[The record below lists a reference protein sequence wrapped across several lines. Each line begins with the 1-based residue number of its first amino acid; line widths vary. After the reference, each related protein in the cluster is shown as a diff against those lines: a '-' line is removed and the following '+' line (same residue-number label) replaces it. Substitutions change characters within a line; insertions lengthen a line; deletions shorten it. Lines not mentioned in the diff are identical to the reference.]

1 MDKSQQSIRK
11 VDVAVIGA
19 GSAGLPAYRAA
30 RMHTE
35 KVVLIEGGV
44 YGTTCARVGC
54 MPSKLLIAAAEAAHS
69 IETASKFG
77 VYSSKPTI
85 NGHDVMKRVRSERD
99 RFVGFVLESV
109 ENIDQNHHF
118 RGHAQF
124 IDNHTIQVEDKI
136 IEAKS
141 VVISTGS
148 SPKLMSMFNGLGDR
162 LVVNDD
168 IFDWD
173 TLPESV
179 AVFGPGVI
187 GLELGQALHR
197 LGVRIRIFGLSGSLK
212 PLSDMG
218 IKSYAENLFKDEF
231 PLDTKANILGLEL
244 ENEQVKISFVDPKNG
259 EEKEELFDFLLAA
272 TGRSPNV
279 NDLGLENTKLELDS
293 LGVPLYNSS
302 TMQCGNS
309 SIFIAGDVNNDLP
322 ILHEAADEGK
332 IAGDNAARFPDI
344 KSGLRRSPVTVVFC
358 DPQIAIVGES
368 WSKLEGN
375 ENVVT
380 GKVSFEGQ
388 GRSRII
394 LKNKGLMHVY
404 ADQNSGLFLGSEFIG
419 PHAEHLAH
427 LMSWAH
433 QQNMTIQQM
442 LEMPF
447 YHPVIEEGLRTA
459 LRDAESKLGKLL
471 KSK

>member
-19 GSAGLPAYRAA
+19 GSAGLPAFRAA
-30 RMHTE
+30 HMHKE
-35 KVVLIEGGV
+35 NVVLVEGGI

-69 IETASKFG
+69 IENASKFG
-77 VYSSKPTI
+77 VYTSKPII
-85 NGHDVMKRVRSERD
+85 NGQDVMRRVRSERD

-109 ENIDQNHHF
+109 ENIDPKQNY
-118 RGHAQF
+118 RGHARF
-124 IDNHTIQVEDKI
+124 LDDHTIQVEDKI

-141 VVISTGS
+141 VVIATGS
-148 SPKLMSMFNGLGDR
+148 SPKLMPMFDGLGER

-168 IFDWD
+168 IFDWE

-218 IKSYAENLFKDEF
+218 IRNYAENLFKAEF
-231 PLDTKANILGLEL
+231 PLDTKAKILGLEL
-244 ENEQVKISFVDPKNG
+244 ENDQVKIRFVDCKNG
-259 EEKEELFDFLLAA
+259 EEKEEFFDFLLAA

-279 NDLGLENTKLELDS
+279 NDLGLENTELELDS
-293 LGVPLYNSS
+293 LGVPLYNSA

-322 ILHEAADEGK
+322 LLHEAADEGQ
-332 IAGDNAARFPDI
+332 IAGDNAGRFPDI
-344 KSGLRRSPVTVVFC
+344 KAGLRRSPVTVVFC
-358 DPQIAIVGES
+358 DPQIAIVGDS
-368 WSKLEGN
+368 WSELEGN

-394 LKNKGLMHVY
+394 LKNKGLMHIY
-404 ADQNSGLFLGSEFIG
+404 ADRNSGLFLGSEFIG

-433 QQNMTIQQM
+433 QQKMTIQQM

-459 LRDAESKLGKLL
+459 LRDAKSKLG
-471 KSK
+471 

>member
-1 MDKSQQSIRK
+1 MDKSQQSISK

-19 GSAGLPAYRAA
+19 GSAGLPAFRAA
-30 RMHTE
+30 HMHTE
-35 KVVLIEGGV
+35 NVVLVEGGI

-69 IETASKFG
+69 IENASKFG
-77 VYSSKPTI
+77 VYTSKPII
-85 NGHDVMKRVRSERD
+85 NGQDVMRRVRSERD

-109 ENIDQNHHF
+109 ENIDQMHHF
-118 RGHAQF
+118 RGHAHF
-124 IDNHTIQVEDKI
+124 LDNHTIQVEDKI

-141 VVISTGS
+141 VVIATGS
-148 SPKLMSMFNGLGDR
+148 SPKLMPMFDGLGER

-168 IFDWD
+168 IFDWE

-218 IKSYAENLFKDEF
+218 IKSYAENLFKEEF
-231 PLDTKANILGLEL
+231 PLDTKAKIKGLEL
-244 ENEQVKISFVDPKNG
+244 ENGQVKISFVDPNNG

-279 NDLGLENTKLELDS
+279 NDLGLENTELELDS
-293 LGVPLYNSS
+293 LGVPLYNSA

-322 ILHEAADEGK
+322 LLHEAADEGQ
-332 IAGDNAARFPDI
+332 IAGDNAGRFPDI
-344 KSGLRRSPVTVVFC
+344 KAGLRRSPVTVVFC
-358 DPQIAIVGES
+358 DPQIAIVGNS
-368 WSKLEGN
+368 WSELEGN

-394 LKNKGLMHVY
+394 LKNKGLMHIY
-404 ADQNSGLFLGSEFIG
+404 ADRNSGLFLGSEFIG

-433 QQNMTIQQM
+433 QQKMTIQQM

-459 LRDAESKLGKLL
+459 LRDAKSKLG
-471 KSK
+471 

>member
-1 MDKSQQSIRK
+1 MDNSQQSIRK

-19 GSAGLPAYRAA
+19 GSAGLPAFRAA
-30 RMHTE
+30 RRHTE
-35 KVVLIEGGV
+35 NIVLIEGGI

-77 VYSSKPTI
+77 VYTSKPNI
-85 NGHDVMKRVRSERD
+85 NGHDVMRRVRSERD

-109 ENIDQNHHF
+109 ESIDPKHHF
-118 RGHAQF
+118 RAHARF
-124 IDNHTIQVEDKI
+124 LDDHTIQAEDKI
-136 IEAKS
+136 FEAKS
-141 VVISTGS
+141 VVIATGS
-148 SPKLMSMFNGLGDR
+148 SPKLMPMFDGLGER

-168 IFDWD
+168 IFDWE

-218 IKSYAENLFKDEF
+218 IRNYAENLFKAEF
-231 PLDTKANILGLEL
+231 PLDTKAKILGLEL
-244 ENEQVKISFVDPKNG
+244 ENDQVKICFVDCKNG
-259 EEKEELFDFLLAA
+259 EEKEEFFDFLLAA
-272 TGRSPNV
+272 TGRFPNV

-293 LGVPLYNSS
+293 LGVPLFNSA

-322 ILHEAADEGK
+322 LLHEAADEGE
-332 IAGDNAARFPDI
+332 IAGDNAGRFPDI
-344 KSGLRRSPVTVVFC
+344 KTGLRRSPVTVVFC
-358 DPQIAIVGES
+358 DPQIAIIGDS
-368 WSKLEGN
+368 WNELEGK

-404 ADQNSGLFLGSEFIG
+404 ADRNSGLFLGSEFIG

-433 QQNMTIQQM
+433 QQKMTIQQM

-459 LRDAESKLGKLL
+459 LRDVKSKLF
-471 KSK
+471 

>member
-1 MDKSQQSIRK
+1 MDNSQQSIHK

-19 GSAGLPAYRAA
+19 GSAGLPAFRAA
-30 RMHTE
+30 RRHTE
-35 KVVLIEGGV
+35 NIVLIEGGI

-77 VYSSKPTI
+77 VYTSKPNI
-85 NGHDVMKRVRSERD
+85 NGHDVMRRVRSERD

-109 ENIDQNHHF
+109 ESIDPKHHF
-118 RGHAQF
+118 RAHAQF
-124 IDNHTIQVEDKI
+124 LDDHTIQAEEKI
-136 IEAKS
+136 FEAKS
-141 VVISTGS
+141 VVIATGS
-148 SPKLMSMFNGLGDR
+148 SPKLMPMFDGLGER

-168 IFDWD
+168 IFDWE

-218 IKSYAENLFKDEF
+218 IRNYAENLFKAEF

-244 ENEQVKISFVDPKNG
+244 ENDQVKICFVDCKNG
-259 EEKEELFDFLLAA
+259 EEKEEFFDFLLAA
-272 TGRSPNV
+272 TGRFPNV

-293 LGVPLYNSS
+293 LGVPLFNSA

-322 ILHEAADEGK
+322 LLHEAADEGE
-332 IAGDNAARFPDI
+332 IAGDNAGRFPDI
-344 KSGLRRSPVTVVFC
+344 KTGLRRSPVTVVFC
-358 DPQIAIVGES
+358 DPQIAIVGDS
-368 WSKLEGN
+368 WNELEGK

-404 ADQNSGLFLGSEFIG
+404 ADRNSGLFLGSEFIG

-433 QQNMTIQQM
+433 QQKMTIQQM

-459 LRDAESKLGKLL
+459 LRDVKSKLF
-471 KSK
+471 

>member
-109 ENIDQNHHF
+109 ENIDQNNHF

-148 SPKLMSMFNGLGDR
+148 SPKLMSMFNGLGDL

-259 EEKEELFDFLLAA
+259 EEKVELFDFLLAA

-368 WSKLEGN
+368 WSELEGN

-459 LRDAESKLGKLL
+459 LRDAESKLG
-471 KSK
+471 

>member
-1 MDKSQQSIRK
+1 MDNSQQSIRK

-19 GSAGLPAYRAA
+19 GSAGLPAFRAA
-30 RMHTE
+30 RRHTE
-35 KVVLIEGGV
+35 NIVLIEGGI

-77 VYSSKPTI
+77 VYTSKPNI
-85 NGHDVMKRVRSERD
+85 NGHDVMRRVRSERD

-109 ENIDQNHHF
+109 ESIDPKHHF
-118 RGHAQF
+118 RAHARF
-124 IDNHTIQVEDKI
+124 LDDHTIQAEDKI
-136 IEAKS
+136 FEAKS
-141 VVISTGS
+141 VVIATGS
-148 SPKLMSMFNGLGDR
+148 SPKLMPMFDGLGER

-168 IFDWD
+168 IFDWE

-179 AVFGPGVI
+179 VVFGPGVI

-218 IKSYAENLFKDEF
+218 IRNYAENLFKAEF

-244 ENEQVKISFVDPKNG
+244 ENDQVKICFVDCKNG
-259 EEKEELFDFLLAA
+259 EEKEEFFDFLLAA
-272 TGRSPNV
+272 TGRFPNV

-293 LGVPLYNSS
+293 LGVPLFNSA

-322 ILHEAADEGK
+322 LLHEAADEGE
-332 IAGDNAARFPDI
+332 IAGDNAGRFPDI
-344 KSGLRRSPVTVVFC
+344 KTGLRRSPVTVVFC
-358 DPQIAIVGES
+358 DPQIAIVGDS
-368 WSKLEGN
+368 WNELEGK

-404 ADQNSGLFLGSEFIG
+404 ADRNSGLFLGSEFIG

-433 QQNMTIQQM
+433 QQKMTIQQM

-459 LRDAESKLGKLL
+459 LRDVKSKLF
-471 KSK
+471 

>member
-259 EEKEELFDFLLAA
+259 EEKEESFDFLLAA
-272 TGRSPNV
+272 TGRAPNV
-279 NDLGLENTKLELDS
+279 KNLGLENTELELDS

-332 IAGDNAARFPDI
+332 IAGDNAGRFPDI

-358 DPQIAIVGES
+358 DPQIAVVGES
-368 WSKLEGN
+368 WSELEGN

-459 LRDAESKLGKLL
+459 LRDAESKLG
-471 KSK
+471 

>member
-1 MDKSQQSIRK
+1 MEKSQQLIRK

-19 GSAGLPAYRAA
+19 GSAGLPAFRAA

-35 KVVLIEGGV
+35 KVVLIEGGI

-54 MPSKLLIAAAEAAHS
+54 MPSKLLIAASEAAHS
-69 IETASKFG
+69 VENASKFG

-85 NGHDVMKRVRSERD
+85 NGRDVMKRVRSERD

-109 ENIDQNHHF
+109 ENIDQMHHF
-118 RGHAQF
+118 RGHAHF
-124 IDNHTIQVEDKI
+124 LDNHTIQVEDKI

-141 VVISTGS
+141 VVIATGS
-148 SPKLMSMFNGLGDR
+148 SPKLMPMFDGLGER

-168 IFDWD
+168 IFEWE

-197 LGVRIRIFGLSGSLK
+197 LGVRIHIFGLSGSLK

-231 PLDTKANILGLEL
+231 PIDTKADIQGLEL
-244 ENEQVKISFVDPKNG
+244 ENGQVKISFVDHNNG

-272 TGRSPNV
+272 TGRLPNV
-279 NDLGLENTKLELDS
+279 NDLGLENTELELDS
-293 LGVPLYNSS
+293 LGVPLYNSA

-322 ILHEAADEGK
+322 LLHEAADEGQ
-332 IAGDNAARFPDI
+332 IAGDNAGRFPDI
-344 KSGLRRSPVTVVFC
+344 KTGLRRSPVTVVFC
-358 DPQIAIVGES
+358 DPQIAIVGNS
-368 WSKLEGN
+368 WSELEGN

-394 LKNKGLMHVY
+394 LKNKGLMHIY
-404 ADQNSGLFLGSEFIG
+404 ADQKSGLFLGSEFIG

-433 QQNMTIQQM
+433 QQKMTIQQM

-459 LRDAESKLGKLL
+459 LRDAKSKL
-471 KSK
+471 S

>member
-1 MDKSQQSIRK
+1 MDKSRQSISK
-11 VDVAVIGA
+11 VDVAVLGA
-19 GSAGLPAYRAA
+19 GSAGLPAFRAA
-30 RMHTE
+30 RKHTE
-35 KVVLIEGGV
+35 KVVLIEGGI

-85 NGHDVMKRVRSERD
+85 NGYDVMKRVRSERD

-109 ENIDQNHHF
+109 ENIDQKHHF
-118 RGHAQF
+118 RGHAKF
-124 IDNHTIQVEDKI
+124 LDNHTIQVKDKI

-148 SPKLMSMFNGLGDR
+148 SPKLMPMFNGLGER
-162 LVVNDD
+162 LLVNDG
-168 IFDWD
+168 IFEWE

-231 PLDTKANILGLEL
+231 PIDTKAKIKGLEL
-244 ENEQVKISFVDPKNG
+244 ENEQVKISFIDPNNG

-279 NDLGLENTKLELDS
+279 NNLGLENTELELDS
-293 LGVPLYNSS
+293 LGVPLYNSA

-322 ILHEAADEGK
+322 ILHEAADEGQ
-332 IAGDNAARFPDI
+332 IAGDNAGRFPDI
-344 KSGLRRSPVTVVFC
+344 KAGLRRSPVTVVFC

-368 WSKLEGN
+368 WSELEGN

-380 GKVSFEGQ
+380 GKVSFENQ

-404 ADQNSGLFLGSEFIG
+404 ADRNSGLFLGSEFIG

-459 LRDAESKLGKLL
+459 LRDTESKLG
-471 KSK
+471 

>member
-1 MDKSQQSIRK
+1 MDNSQQSIRK

-19 GSAGLPAYRAA
+19 GSAGLPAFRAA
-30 RMHTE
+30 RRHTE
-35 KVVLIEGGV
+35 NIVLIEGGI

-77 VYSSKPTI
+77 VYTSKPNI
-85 NGHDVMKRVRSERD
+85 NGHDVMRRVRSERD

-109 ENIDQNHHF
+109 ESIDPKHHF
-118 RGHAQF
+118 RAHARF
-124 IDNHTIQVEDKI
+124 LDDHTIQAEEKI
-136 IEAKS
+136 FDAKS
-141 VVISTGS
+141 VVIATGS
-148 SPKLMSMFNGLGDR
+148 SPKLMPMFDGLGER

-168 IFDWD
+168 IFDWE

-218 IKSYAENLFKDEF
+218 IRNYAENLFKAEF

-244 ENEQVKISFVDPKNG
+244 ENDQVKICFVDCKNG
-259 EEKEELFDFLLAA
+259 EEKEEFFDFLLAA
-272 TGRSPNV
+272 TGRFPNV

-293 LGVPLYNSS
+293 LGVPLFNSA

-322 ILHEAADEGK
+322 LLHEAADEGE
-332 IAGDNAARFPDI
+332 IAGDNAGRFPDI
-344 KSGLRRSPVTVVFC
+344 KTGLRRSPVTVVFC
-358 DPQIAIVGES
+358 DPQIAIVGDS
-368 WSKLEGN
+368 WNELEGKG
-375 ENVVT
+375 NVVT

-404 ADQNSGLFLGSEFIG
+404 ADRNSGLFLGSELIG

-433 QQNMTIQQM
+433 QQKMTIQQM

-459 LRDAESKLGKLL
+459 LRDVKSKLF
-471 KSK
+471 

>member
-1 MDKSQQSIRK
+1 MDNSQQSIRK

-19 GSAGLPAYRAA
+19 GSAGLPAFRAA
-30 RMHTE
+30 RRHTE
-35 KVVLIEGGV
+35 NIVLIEGGI

-77 VYSSKPTI
+77 VYTSKPNI
-85 NGHDVMKRVRSERD
+85 NGHDVMRRVRSERD

-109 ENIDQNHHF
+109 ESIDPKHHF
-118 RGHAQF
+118 RAHAHF
-124 IDNHTIQVEDKI
+124 LDDHTIQAEEKI
-136 IEAKS
+136 FEAKS
-141 VVISTGS
+141 VVIATGS
-148 SPKLMSMFNGLGDR
+148 SPKLMPMFDGLGER

-168 IFDWD
+168 IFDWE

-218 IKSYAENLFKDEF
+218 IRNYAENLFKAEF
-231 PLDTKANILGLEL
+231 PLDTKAKILGLEL
-244 ENEQVKISFVDPKNG
+244 ENDQVKIRFVDCKNG
-259 EEKEELFDFLLAA
+259 EEKEEFFDFLLAA
-272 TGRSPNV
+272 TGRFPNV

-293 LGVPLYNSS
+293 LGVPLFNSA

-322 ILHEAADEGK
+322 LLHEAADEGE
-332 IAGDNAARFPDI
+332 IAGDNAGRFPDI
-344 KSGLRRSPVTVVFC
+344 KTGLRRSPVTVVFC
-358 DPQIAIVGES
+358 DPQIAIVGDS
-368 WSKLEGN
+368 WNELEGK

-404 ADQNSGLFLGSEFIG
+404 ADRNSGLFLGSEFIG

-433 QQNMTIQQM
+433 QQKMTIQQM

-459 LRDAESKLGKLL
+459 LRDVKSKLF
-471 KSK
+471 

>member
-35 KVVLIEGGV
+35 NVVLIEGGV

-77 VYSSKPTI
+77 VYSSKPRI

-231 PLDTKANILGLEL
+231 PLDTKANIVGLEI

-368 WSKLEGN
+368 WSELEGN

-404 ADQNSGLFLGSEFIG
+404 ADRTSGLFLGSEFIG

-433 QQNMTIQQM
+433 QQKMTIQQM

-459 LRDAESKLGKLL
+459 LRDAESKLGW
-471 KSK
+471 

>member
-1 MDKSQQSIRK
+1 MDKSQKSIRK
-11 VDVAVIGA
+11 VDVAGIGA

-332 IAGDNAARFPDI
+332 IAGDNAGRFPDI
-344 KSGLRRSPVTVVFC
+344 KPRLRRSPVTVVFC

-368 WSKLEGN
+368 WSELEGK

-459 LRDAESKLGKLL
+459 LRDAESKLG
-471 KSK
+471 

>member
-1 MDKSQQSIRK
+1 MEKSQQLIRK

-19 GSAGLPAYRAA
+19 GSAGLPAFRAA

-35 KVVLIEGGV
+35 KVVLIEGGI

-54 MPSKLLIAAAEAAHS
+54 MPSKLLIAASEAAHS
-69 IETASKFG
+69 VENASKFG

-85 NGHDVMKRVRSERD
+85 NGRDVMERVRSERD

-109 ENIDQNHHF
+109 ENIDQMHHF
-118 RGHAQF
+118 RGHAHF
-124 IDNHTIQVEDKI
+124 LDNHTIQVEDKI

-141 VVISTGS
+141 VVIATGS
-148 SPKLMSMFNGLGDR
+148 SPKLMPMFEGLGER

-168 IFDWD
+168 IFEWE

-197 LGVRIRIFGLSGSLK
+197 LGVRIHIFGLSGSLK

-231 PLDTKANILGLEL
+231 PIDTKADIQGLEL
-244 ENEQVKISFVDPKNG
+244 ENGQVKISFVDHNNG

-272 TGRSPNV
+272 TGRLPNV
-279 NDLGLENTKLELDS
+279 NDLGLENTELELDS
-293 LGVPLYNSS
+293 LGVPLYNSA

-322 ILHEAADEGK
+322 LLHEAADEGQ
-332 IAGDNAARFPDI
+332 IAGDNAGRFPDI
-344 KSGLRRSPVTVVFC
+344 KTGLRRSPVTVVFC
-358 DPQIAIVGES
+358 DPQIAIVGNS
-368 WSKLEGN
+368 WSELEGN

-394 LKNKGLMHVY
+394 LKNKGLMHIY

-433 QQNMTIQQM
+433 QQKMTIQQM

-459 LRDAESKLGKLL
+459 LRDAKSKL
-471 KSK
+471 S

>member
-1 MDKSQQSIRK
+1 MDNSQQSIRK

-19 GSAGLPAYRAA
+19 GSAGLPAFRAA
-30 RMHTE
+30 RRHTE
-35 KVVLIEGGV
+35 NIVLIEGGI

-77 VYSSKPTI
+77 VYTSKPNI
-85 NGHDVMKRVRSERD
+85 NGHDVMRRVRSERD

-109 ENIDQNHHF
+109 ESIDPKHHF
-118 RGHAQF
+118 RAHARF
-124 IDNHTIQVEDKI
+124 LDDHTIQAEEKI
-136 IEAKS
+136 FEAKS
-141 VVISTGS
+141 VVIATGS
-148 SPKLMSMFNGLGDR
+148 SPKLMPMFDGLGER

-168 IFDWD
+168 IFDWE

-218 IKSYAENLFKDEF
+218 IRNYAENLFKAEF

-244 ENEQVKISFVDPKNG
+244 ENDQVKICFVDCKNG
-259 EEKEELFDFLLAA
+259 EEKEEFFDFLLAA
-272 TGRSPNV
+272 TGRFSNV

-293 LGVPLYNSS
+293 LGVPLFNSA

-322 ILHEAADEGK
+322 LLHEAADEGE
-332 IAGDNAARFPDI
+332 IAGDNAGRFPDI
-344 KSGLRRSPVTVVFC
+344 KTGLRRSPVTVVFC
-358 DPQIAIVGES
+358 DPQIAIVGDS
-368 WSKLEGN
+368 WNELEGK

-404 ADQNSGLFLGSEFIG
+404 ADRNSGLFLGSEFIG

-433 QQNMTIQQM
+433 QQKMTIQQM

-459 LRDAESKLGKLL
+459 LRDVKSKLF
-471 KSK
+471 

>member
-1 MDKSQQSIRK
+1 MDKSQHLIRK

-368 WSKLEGN
+368 WSELEEN

-459 LRDAESKLGKLL
+459 LRDAESKLG
-471 KSK
+471 

>member
-1 MDKSQQSIRK
+1 MEKSQQLIRK

-19 GSAGLPAYRAA
+19 GSAGLPAFRAA

-35 KVVLIEGGV
+35 KVVLIEGGI

-54 MPSKLLIAAAEAAHS
+54 MPSKLLIAASEAAHS
-69 IETASKFG
+69 VENASKFG

-85 NGHDVMKRVRSERD
+85 NGRDVMERVRSERD

-109 ENIDQNHHF
+109 ENIDQMHHF
-118 RGHAQF
+118 RGHAHF
-124 IDNHTIQVEDKI
+124 LDNHTIQVEDKI

-141 VVISTGS
+141 VVIATGS
-148 SPKLMSMFNGLGDR
+148 SPKLMPMFEGLGER

-168 IFDWD
+168 IFEWE

-197 LGVRIRIFGLSGSLK
+197 LGVRIHIFGLSGSLK

-231 PLDTKANILGLEL
+231 PIDTKADIQGLEL
-244 ENEQVKISFVDPKNG
+244 ENGQVKISFVDHNNG

-272 TGRSPNV
+272 TGRLPNV
-279 NDLGLENTKLELDS
+279 NDLGLENTELELDS
-293 LGVPLYNSS
+293 LGVPLYNSA

-322 ILHEAADEGK
+322 LLHEAADEGQ
-332 IAGDNAARFPDI
+332 IAGDNAGRFPDI
-344 KSGLRRSPVTVVFC
+344 KTGLRRSPVTVVFC
-358 DPQIAIVGES
+358 DPQIAIVGNS
-368 WSKLEGN
+368 WSDLEGN

-394 LKNKGLMHVY
+394 LKNKGLMHIY
-404 ADQNSGLFLGSEFIG
+404 ADRNSGLFLGSEFIG

-433 QQNMTIQQM
+433 QQKMTIQQM

-459 LRDAESKLGKLL
+459 LRDAKSKLV
-471 KSK
+471 

>member
-109 ENIDQNHHF
+109 ENIDQTHHF

-231 PLDTKANILGLEL
+231 PLDTKANIMGLEL
-244 ENEQVKISFVDPKNG
+244 KNEQVKISFVDPKNG
-259 EEKEELFDFLLAA
+259 EEKEESFDFLLAA
-272 TGRSPNV
+272 TGRAPNV
-279 NDLGLENTKLELDS
+279 KNLGLENTKLELDS

-368 WSKLEGN
+368 WSELEGK

-459 LRDAESKLGKLL
+459 LRDAESKLG
-471 KSK
+471 